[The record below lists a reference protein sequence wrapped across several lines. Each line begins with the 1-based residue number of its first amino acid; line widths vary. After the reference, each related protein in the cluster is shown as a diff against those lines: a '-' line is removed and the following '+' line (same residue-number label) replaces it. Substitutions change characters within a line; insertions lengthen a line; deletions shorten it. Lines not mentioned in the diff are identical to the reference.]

1 VHAAYNSEGKPTH
14 SNRFDR
20 VDSRSMAFIDSD
32 LAISISKYKYKKF
45 LRLQPKIRNP
55 ITAQKISSSYNKA
68 KGWESLGDQPC
79 KTSISTDEGINTL

>member
-1 VHAAYNSEGKPTH
+1 
-14 SNRFDR
+14 
-20 VDSRSMAFIDSD
+20 MALSDSD
-32 LAISISKYKYKKF
+32 LAFSFPNTNTKN

-79 KTSISTDEGINTL
+79 KKHISTDEGINTL